1 MSIQYEIQKDK
12 YFNGKLIIAGL
23 ILFCIRL
30 FFINSLK
37 VSPLGG
43 ISYPGLPTLGIWET
57 LINTKAWFHPDI
69 MHVSYLVA
77 FIAPAALI
85 FSFRSK
91 ILNGICFLIIP
102 SVVVSIPTREFII
115 WFSPNYTLFYRLNYV
130 LMHFPVLIIG
140 IYILIMR
147 KVYLSKLSTWI
158 AGGILAAWFVFAD
171 NKDNGVLDGI
181 YYFIV
186 VAVVS
191 TIWGI
196 FIVKVLLKE
205 TDPESPDPL
214 FAPVVKISI
223 KK

>member
-1 MSIQYEIQKDK
+1 MSIQYEIQEEK
-12 YFNGKLIIAGL
+12 YYNGKLIIAGL
-23 ILFCIRL
+23 ILLCVRL
-30 FFINSLK
+30 VFVNSLK

-43 ISYPGLPTLGIWET
+43 VSFPGLPALGIFET

-69 MHVSYLVA
+69 MHVSYFVA
-77 FIAPAALI
+77 FVAPAAMI

-102 SVVVSIPTREFII
+102 SVVVSIPTREFIV
-115 WFSPNYTLFYRLNYV
+115 WFSSDYTLFYRLNYV

-140 IYILIMR
+140 IYMLIMR
-147 KVYLSKLSTWI
+147 RVYLSKLSTWI

-186 VAVVS
+186 VVIVS

-196 FIVKVLLKE
+196 FIVKFLLKE

-214 FAPVVKISI
+214 FAPVINVTWK
-223 KK
+223 